1 MPEFMIHIICIILK
15 DELSA
20 FIVFLLGLYDTNLG
34 LPIWIFALIT
44 VILFIDT
51 YNTCV
56 MWRRVNK
63 SRSNVKREHGLCF

>member
-1 MPEFMIHIICIILK
+1 MIHIICIILK

-44 VILFIDT
+44 VIYPLPRYI
-51 YNTCV
+51 
-56 MWRRVNK
+56 
-63 SRSNVKREHGLCF
+63 